1 MWYLLGIAQ
10 FFANHTPAA
19 IDAWRQSLALRPN
32 PHVQR
37 MLAKAQREQVVQADY
52 RSDDSVHFVLE
63 YEGGRTSPVL
73 RRALLDTLE
82 NAFSELSNDFSF
94 TPHEAIAVVV
104 YTNRAYTAATDAPA
118 WSDGFNDGK
127 IRIPVKNMESLT
139 PEVAGVL
146 KHELSHTFIAQISHD
161 RCPQW
166 LNEGIAQLAQGYGS
180 ATYAPLLRA
189 LYGQNKQIPLARLE
203 GPFTGLSGLA
213 VSVAYGES
221 VAAAELIRDSGGF
234 SDLVRILQRIG
245 SGMSTEEALRATIHS
260 SYSDLDD
267 QIKVR
272 VAGR

>member
-1 MWYLLGIAQ
+1 M
-10 FFANHTPAA
+10 
-19 IDAWRQSLALRPN
+19 
-32 PHVQR
+32 
-37 MLAKAQREQVVQADY
+37 
-52 RSDDSVHFVLE
+52 
-63 YEGGRTSPVL
+63 
-73 RRALLDTLE
+73 
-82 NAFSELSNDFSF
+82 
-94 TPHEAIAVVV
+94 
-104 YTNRAYTAATDAPA
+104 
-118 WSDGFNDGK
+118 
-127 IRIPVKNMESLT
+127 
-139 PEVAGVL
+139 
-146 KHELSHTFIAQISHD
+146 
-161 RCPQW
+161 
-166 LNEGIAQLAQGYGS
+166 AQGYGS